1 MTPKQFKSKP
11 IRHTSKKQSPTRKPV
26 RRTQKRTYQRPQLT
40 NKLRII
46 PMGGLEEIGKNM
58 TVIEYGRDI
67 IIIDMGLS
75 FPSENMPG
83 IDYVIPD
90 VSYLKKNIHKIKG
103 VVFTHGH
110 LDHIGAVPYLINQIG
125 SPRLFGTR
133 LTMEMIKDRL
143 KEFGLERRVKVSV
156 IEPDDI
162 LKLGCFEVSFFRVN
176 HNIPDGVGIAVKTPF
191 GNLVFTGDFKFDHT
205 PEDQK
210 PTEFDKIAKL
220 GGEGVLAL
228 FSDSTNAQTPG
239 YAIPEKTIA
248 DTMDMLFTKAKGR
261 IIVTTFASLLSRIQ
275 QIINAAVN
283 HNRKIAVT
291 GLSMEK
297 NIELAVKWGYLKFPR
312 SSYIKS
318 SQVKNFPPERVCVLS
333 TGSQGQEIS
342 ALGRMAREEHRQIKI
357 QKGDTVILS
366 SSPVPGNE
374 RAVQNLMDDL
384 FSLGANVIYN
394 KIFDIHISGHGY
406 QEDLKLMLNLTKPKY
421 FIPVHGARFQLVHHA
436 QIARDLGIP
445 DENIFVMSN
454 GKILE
459 ITQRDARVSNTT
471 VPMNY
476 VLVDGLGVGDV
487 GSVVLRDRQVMAT
500 DGMFVIFVK
509 IDHNTRK
516 LVGEPEI
523 ISRGFVYMKGAERL
537 IGQTKE
543 FVKKIIANYPVSGVE
558 SWTPVRTKLR
568 DDVGAFLYK
577 QTERRPMILPVVIE
591 V

>member
-1 MTPKQFKSKP
+1 MTPTKFKTKP
-11 IRHTSKKQSPTRKPV
+11 IHGPI
-26 RRTQKRTYQRPQLT
+26 RPQYQGPRRDHT
-40 NKLRII
+40 AHPQPQTEQRGRLRII
-46 PMGGLEEIGKNM
+46 PLGGLEEIGKNM
-58 TVIEYGRDI
+58 TAIEYERDI

-75 FPSENMPG
+75 FPGEDMPG

-90 VSYLKKNIHKIKG
+90 VSYLKKNIQKIRG

-110 LDHIGAVPYLINQIG
+110 LDHIGAVPYIVKEIG

-133 LTMEMIKDRL
+133 LTMELIKDRL
-143 KEFGLERRVKVSV
+143 VEFNLDRHVKISV

-162 LKLGCFEVSFFRVN
+162 LRLGTFEVSFFRVN
-176 HNIPDGVGIAVKTPF
+176 HNIPDGVGIAVKTPI

-210 PTEFDKIAKL
+210 PTEFAKLAKL

-228 FSDSTNAQTPG
+228 FSDSTNANKPG

-248 DTMDMLFTKAKGR
+248 DAMDTLFTKAKGR

-275 QIINAAVN
+275 QIINAAVA
-283 HNRKIAVT
+283 HNRKIAIS

-297 NIELAVKWGYLKFPR
+297 NIEIAVRWGYLKFPR

-318 SQVKNFPPERVCVLS
+318 TQIKNFPPERVAIIC
-333 TGSQGQEIS
+333 TGSQGQETS
-342 ALGRMAREEHRQIKI
+342 ALGRMAKEEHKHIKI

-406 QEDLKLMLNLTKPKY
+406 QEDLKLMMNLTRPKY

-436 QIARDLGIP
+436 QIAKDLGIK
-445 DENIFVMSN
+445 DENIFVMAN
-454 GKILE
+454 GQILE
-459 ITQRDARVSNTT
+459 MNAREARVSKTT

-476 VLVDGLGVGDV
+476 VLVDGLGIGDV
-487 GSVVLRDRQVMAT
+487 GHVVLRDRKVMAE
-500 DGMFVIFVK
+500 DGMFVVIVK
-509 IDHNTRK
+509 IDHKTK
-516 LVGEPEI
+516 ALIGEPEI

-537 IGQTKE
+537 ISETKNV
-543 FVKKIIANYPVSGVE
+543 VKKLVTDYKLNQVE
-558 SWTPVRTKLR
+558 NWSPVRNKLR
-568 DDVGAFLYK
+568 DDVGDFLYK
-577 QTERRPMILPVVIE
+577 HTERRPMILPVVIE